1 MLWGIPFSIF
11 GSIFGAIMGF
21 IAKASAM
28 RNEVV
33 ASERKHQLDAMV
45 AVSVANSQAVEDE
58 VKLLQAKA
66 DYEKAVHKSDPH
78 RSMARRAIAYILVI
92 AITVVIPALIILFPD
107 LQWFEIHTWR
117 SNGFFGI
124 GARQVTEVITATG
137 LPLLWLDGLLTF
149 VATVTGFYF
158 GGSAAKFTNPY
169 TKR

>member
-78 RSMARRAIAYILVI
+78 
-92 AITVVIPALIILFPD
+92 
-107 LQWFEIHTWR
+107 
-117 SNGFFGI
+117 
-124 GARQVTEVITATG
+124 
-137 LPLLWLDGLLTF
+137 
-149 VATVTGFYF
+149 
-158 GGSAAKFTNPY
+158 
-169 TKR
+169 